1 MKDTAFTGFED
12 AMIDFFW
19 AIRFNNNRE
28 WFAEH
33 KATYV
38 EKIYEPMKALARE
51 VCAGMEARYGL
62 ESLWRCSRIYRD
74 ARRPQPQGPYRDHIW
89 FVLAQ
94 QERWS
99 IAPTFYAEISAEGIS
114 YGFGSYNCP
123 PDFMKNMRAAM
134 EANPAKAERMIRAF
148 EKDGSFQLDGESYK
162 RPKGHV
168 SERIDRW

>member
-1 MKDTAFTGFED
+1 MKDTTFTGFED

-74 ARRPQPQGPYRDHIW
+74 AGGRSLRGLIG
-89 FVLAQ
+89 
-94 QERWS
+94 
-99 IAPTFYAEISAEGIS
+99 IISGLCWPSRSAG
-114 YGFGSYNCP
+114 
-123 PDFMKNMRAAM
+123 R
-134 EANPAKAERMIRAF
+134 
-148 EKDGSFQLDGESYK
+148 
-162 RPKGHV
+162 
-168 SERIDRW
+168 

>member
-74 ARRPQPQGPYRDHIW
+74 ARRPAASGA
-89 FVLAQ
+89 L
-94 QERWS
+94 S
-99 IAPTFYAEISAEGIS
+99 
-114 YGFGSYNCP
+114 GSYLVWCWP
-123 PDFMKNMRAAM
+123 SRSAG
-134 EANPAKAERMIRAF
+134 R
-148 EKDGSFQLDGESYK
+148 
-162 RPKGHV
+162 
-168 SERIDRW
+168 